1 MVIIQNHSHFSLG
14 EISASHD
21 KLPVGN
27 YALQFDR
34 NTGSYFLM
42 AQPDFK
48 LPTKLYGDFSFIERW
63 KKSYE
68 NNSAKNLGI
77 LLSGTKGTGKTIAA
91 QLFCRMMNKPVIFI
105 TQAEAGPNFEAFISN
120 PIFAETIIFIDEFEK
135 VYRRDDDTNSLL
147 TLMDGMYHTKLIF
160 LLTANDPTSI
170 NNKLQNRLNRIK
182 YHKIYDK
189 LDTTTINEVVD
200 DLLVKTEHRPSI
212 DRFIETF
219 DMMTMDVL
227 TSVIREV
234 NLFDQDAITCA
245 KYLNLIEEPEYYKI
259 VVNYK
264 GADYRCDGQF
274 VNYRKKAVQICYY
287 RDAPDDLTEELQDYT
302 NVKIFDYP
310 YNIVDGVV
318 VCQYSENIIIK
329 LQRGGNFSLAY

>member
-34 NTGSYFLM
+34 NTGTYFLM

-63 KKSYE
+63 KMSYE

-91 QLFCRMMNKPVIFI
+91 QLFCRIMNKPVIFI
-105 TQAEAGPNFEAFISN
+105 TQAEAGPNFESFISN
-120 PIFAETIIFIDEFEK
+120 PIFAESIIFIDEFEK

-182 YHKIYDK
+182 YHKLYEK
-189 LDTTTINEVVD
+189 LDPATIKEVVD
-200 DLLVKTEHRPSI
+200 DLLTKTEHRESI
-212 DRFIETF
+212 DKFVETF

-234 NLFDQDAITCA
+234 NLFNQDAITCA

-259 VVNYK
+259 SVCYK
-264 GADYRCDGQF
+264 GTDYRCDGQF
-274 VNYRKKAVQICYY
+274 VNYRKKPTIIGYY
-287 RDAPDDLTEELQDYT
+287 HEAPKELNDLLPDYT
-302 NVKIFDYP
+302 NIKIYEYP
-310 YNIVDGVV
+310 YSIVEGVV
-318 VCQYSENIIIK
+318 VCQYSEDILIK

>member
-34 NTGSYFLM
+34 NSGSYFLIS
-42 AQPDFK
+42 QPDFK
-48 LPTKLYGDFSFIERW
+48 LPTKLYGDFSFIDRW

-91 QLFCRMMNKPVIFI
+91 QLFCKMMNKPVIFI
-105 TQAEAGPNFEAFISN
+105 TQAESGPGFEAFISN
-120 PIFAETIIFIDEFEK
+120 SIFSESIIFIDEFEK
-135 VYRRDDDTNSLL
+135 VYRRDNDDTNSLL
-147 TLMDGMYHTKLIF
+147 TLMDGMYPTKLIF

-182 YHKIYDK
+182 YHKVYNRLEPETVSEI
-189 LDTTTINEVVD
+189 VD
-200 DLLVKTEHRPSI
+200 DLLVKTHHRESVNK
-212 DRFIETF
+212 FIETF
-219 DMMTMDVL
+219 DMITMDVL

-234 NLFDQDAITCA
+234 NLFDEDAITCA

-259 VVNYK
+259 IVNYK
-264 GADYRCDGQF
+264 GVDYKCDGQF
-274 VNYRKKAVQICYY
+274 VNYRKTPTQITYYNSVPEGVNKA
-287 RDAPDDLTEELQDYT
+287 LQDYS
-302 NVKIFDYP
+302 NVKIYEYP
-310 YNIVDGVV
+310 YTIVDGIV
-318 VCQYSENIIIK
+318 VCQYSKDVQIK
-329 LQRGGNFSLAY
+329 LARGNFSLAY